1 LYPQR
6 FDAAVQWIYDRNM
19 RLNLGS
25 RHLFIGI
32 LFTLAGTFGSATFA
46 QDKVV
51 KKVTVQDS
59 AAWKG
64 DDLYKEF
71 CAVCHGADG
80 RGQGPAASALKELP
94 TDLTLIARRNGGK
107 FSDIH
112 MRQVI
117 AGDTQTPAHG
127 SKDMPMWGDVFKS
140 ISANRTFAEM
150 RVNALVDYLKK
161 IQR

>member
-1 LYPQR
+1 
-6 FDAAVQWIYDRNM
+6 M
-19 RLNLGS
+19 NLGS
-25 RHLFIGI
+25 RHLFLGI
-32 LFTLAGTFGSATFA
+32 LITLAGTFGSATFA

-80 RGQGPAASALKELP
+80 RGQGPAASALKEVP
-94 TDLTLIARRNGGK
+94 TDLTLIARRSGGK

-112 MRQVI
+112 MRQII
-117 AGDTQTPAHG
+117 AGDADTPAHG

-161 IQR
+161 LQR